1 MQPPH
6 TPDERRAKLEAVK
19 ELARKQEHDAAQ
31 ELLQAQDVGYTS
43 KLFVQALFPYRKAEN
58 NERVVE
64 TAQGIISVYSRRG
77 LPYGKYPRLIMA
89 YIITRAVEN
98 AGRLKEGKI
107 DEQEA
112 RRIPLGHSMNH
123 FLKAIGVLGRGT
135 GGATGNLKNIR
146 EQILRIAGS
155 TITVESDDGVH
166 AQGSNTQILDG
177 WNLWFD
183 HRDPNQGSFMES
195 ELVLTE
201 KFFKHIAESPIP
213 IDLNVLRQLTKPRS
227 MDIYIWLTLK
237 QYWLAK
243 NNRDSY
249 TFTWEMMAA
258 NFATKTLTTS
268 AQWRDF
274 RTDVKKAIQDILTIW
289 PNAGITAD
297 ANGVTVTKT
306 TTSIRQRPPK
316 PQLD

>member
-6 TPDERRAKLEAVK
+6 APDERRAKLEAVK
-19 ELARKQEHDAAQ
+19 ELARRQEHDAAQ

-183 HRDPNQGSFMES
+183 PRDPNQGSFMES

>member
-19 ELARKQEHDAAQ
+19 ELARRQEHDAAQ

-89 YIITRAVEN
+89 YVITRAVEN

-123 FLKAIGVLGRGT
+123 FLQAIGVLGRGT

-183 HRDPNQGSFMES
+183 PRDPNQGSFIES

-201 KFFKHIAESPIP
+201 KFFNHIAESPIP
-213 IDLNVLRQLTKPRS
+213 IDLNVLRQLAKPRA

-243 NNRDSY
+243 NNRDAY
-249 TFTWEMMAA
+249 TFTWDMIAA
-258 NFATKTLTTS
+258 NFTTKALDSTQEM
-268 AQWRDF
+268 ADF
-274 RTDVKKAIQDILTIW
+274 RREMKKSIVEISTLW
-289 PNAGITAD
+289 PEAGIE
-297 ANGVTVTKT
+297 ANTDGITVTRTAPSVQQKPP
-306 TTSIRQRPPK
+306 RPE
-316 PQLD
+316 LD

>member
-1 MQPPH
+1 
-6 TPDERRAKLEAVK
+6 
-19 ELARKQEHDAAQ
+19 
-31 ELLQAQDVGYTS
+31 
-43 KLFVQALFPYRKAEN
+43 
-58 NERVVE
+58 
-64 TAQGIISVYSRRG
+64 
-77 LPYGKYPRLIMA
+77 MA

-112 RRIPLGHSMNH
+112 CRIPLGHSMNH

-183 HRDPNQGSFMES
+183 PRDPNQGSFIES

>member
-6 TPDERRAKLEAVK
+6 NPDERRAKLEAVK
-19 ELARKQEHDAAQ
+19 ELARRQEHDAAQ

-43 KLFVQALFPYRKAEN
+43 KLFVQALFPYRKTDDDK
-58 NERVVE
+58 RVIE
-64 TAQGIISVYSRRG
+64 TPSGKIVVYSDEG

-89 YIITRAVEN
+89 YVITRAVAN
-98 AGRLKEGKI
+98 AGKVKDGTLTV
-107 DEQEA
+107 DEA
-112 RRIPLGHSMNH
+112 CRIPLGHSMNH
-123 FLKAIGVLGRGT
+123 FLQAIGVPTRAN
-135 GGATGNLKNIR
+135 GGLRGNLTILR
-146 EQILRIAGS
+146 EQLLRLAGS
-155 TITVESDDGVH
+155 MITVKSDDGVH
-166 AQGSNTQILDG
+166 ARGSNTQILDG

-183 HRDPNQGSFMES
+183 PRDPNQGSFMES

-249 TFTWEMMAA
+249 TFPWEMMAA
-258 NFATKTLTTS
+258 TFATKTLTTS
-268 AQWRDF
+268 AQ
-274 RTDVKKAIQDILTIW
+274 
-289 PNAGITAD
+289 
-297 ANGVTVTKT
+297 
-306 TTSIRQRPPK
+306 
-316 PQLD
+316 

>member
-1 MQPPH
+1 MQPR
-6 TPDERRAKLEAVK
+6 DERRAKLEAVK

-183 HRDPNQGSFMES
+183 PRDPNQGSFMES

-201 KFFKHIAESPIP
+201 KFFKHIAEAPIP

>member
-1 MQPPH
+1 MQPR
-6 TPDERRAKLEAVK
+6 DERRAKLEAVK
-19 ELARKQEHDAAQ
+19 ELARRQEHDAAQ

-183 HRDPNQGSFMES
+183 PRDPNQGSFMES

>member
-6 TPDERRAKLEAVK
+6 APDERRAKLEAVK
-19 ELARKQEHDAAQ
+19 ELARRQEHDAAQ

-89 YIITRAVEN
+89 YVITRAVEN

-123 FLKAIGVLGRGT
+123 FLQAIGVLGRGT

-183 HRDPNQGSFMES
+183 PRDPNQGSFIES

-201 KFFKHIAESPIP
+201 KFFNHIAESPIP
-213 IDLNVLRQLTKPRS
+213 IDLNVLRQLAKPRA

-243 NNRDSY
+243 NNRDAY
-249 TFTWEMMAA
+249 TFTWDMIAA
-258 NFATKTLTTS
+258 NFTTKALDSTQEM
-268 AQWRDF
+268 ADF
-274 RTDVKKAIQDILTIW
+274 RREMKKSIVEISTLW
-289 PNAGITAD
+289 PEAGIE
-297 ANGVTVTKT
+297 ANTDGITVTRTAPSVQQKPP
-306 TTSIRQRPPK
+306 RPE
-316 PQLD
+316 LD